1 VNLKINEVV
10 KGIPSVISKRGIS
23 QRRGHQSKHYSD
35 TKTDRCLHAADDD
48 DDDEF
53 IPPGA
58 KHLKGT
64 ALFTSQSIP
73 AFRRG

>member
-1 VNLKINEVV
+1 MWEV
-10 KGIPSVISKRGIS
+10 
-23 QRRGHQSKHYSD
+23 
-35 TKTDRCLHAADDD
+35 DD

-64 ALFTSQSIP
+64 ALFTSQSVHTP
-73 AFRRG
+73 Q

>member
-1 VNLKINEVV
+1 VRLVQRVRYEAAYAGREFMANMM
-10 KGIPSVISKRGIS
+10 S
-23 QRRGHQSKHYSD
+23 QSHEK
-35 TKTDRCLHAADDD
+35 AD

-64 ALFTSQSIP
+64 VLFTSQSVHTP
-73 AFRRG
+73 Q